1 MYRLTIMILLST
13 PVLAGCLTMEP
24 VCTTHS
30 TPTGDLT
37 ECE

>member
-13 PVLAGCLTMEP
+13 LVLAGCQTMVP
-24 VCTTHS
+24 VCITHS
-30 TPTGDLT
+30 TLNGDLT